1 MQEEQLSEIFA
12 YYASLPDARR
22 QENLVAMLREI
33 QQALGCVPDGVAAQ
47 AARAVG
53 EKPVVLTTLV
63 RRFSTL
69 KSAPW
74 VHRIT
79 ACGGPR
85 CAAAQG
91 GQVYRALCDVLR
103 PGPDG
108 VSENGR
114 VLLCTQ
120 NCLKQCRTGP
130 NVLADGVLHSHMT
143 PASAQALAQK
153 LWNE

>member
-1 MQEEQLSEIFA
+1 MSEEQLSEIFE
-12 YYASLPDARR
+12 YYAALPDAKR

-33 QQALGCVPDGVAAQ
+33 QDVLGCVPDGVTAQ

-53 EKPVVLTTLV
+53 EKPVVLTSLV

-69 KSAPW
+69 KSAAW
-74 VHRIT
+74 VHRVT
-79 ACGGPR
+79 VCTGPR
-85 CAAAQG
+85 CAAKG
-91 GQVYRALCDVLR
+91 GADVYKALRDTLR

-120 NCLKQCRTGP
+120 NCLKQCRTSP
-130 NVLADGVLHSHMT
+130 NVLVDGVLHPNMT
-143 PASAQALAQK
+143 GESAQKLAQK
-153 LWNE
+153 LMTE

>member
-1 MQEEQLSEIFA
+1 MSEEQLSEIFE
-12 YYASLPDARR
+12 YYAALPDARR

-33 QQALGCVPDGVAAQ
+33 QDVLGCVPDGVAAQ

-53 EKPVVLTTLV
+53 EKPVVLTSLV

-69 KSAPW
+69 KSAAW
-74 VHRIT
+74 VHRVT
-79 ACGGPR
+79 ACSGPR
-85 CAAAQG
+85 CGAKGGAA
-91 GQVYRALCDVLR
+91 VYKALCGVLH

-120 NCLKQCRTGP
+120 NCLKQCRTSP
-130 NVLADGVLHSHMT
+130 NVLVDGVLHPHMT
-143 PASAQALAQK
+143 PESARRLAQT
-153 LWNE
+153 LMNE

>member
-1 MQEEQLSEIFA
+1 MNEEQLSEIFD
-12 YYASLPDARR
+12 YYAALPDPRR

-33 QQALGCVPDGVAAQ
+33 QDVLGCVPDGVAAQ

-53 EKPVVLTTLV
+53 EKPVVLTSLV

-69 KSAPW
+69 KSAAW
-74 VHRIT
+74 SHRIT
-79 ACGGPR
+79 ACSGAR
-85 CAAAQG
+85 CGARQG
-91 GQVYRALCDVLR
+91 TEVYRALCEVLR

-120 NCLKQCRTGP
+120 NCLKQCRTSP
-130 NVLADGVLHSHMT
+130 NVLADGVLHPHMT
-143 PASAQALAQK
+143 PESARELARK
-153 LWNE
+153 LLEE